1 MKHWSLVLTCEYW
14 FSVFPYGFT
23 RSPSKRM
30 SVRIFKRT
38 LTENVLQ
45 VSVVFRLFTCNW
57 DILRLFFFVC
67 EQFPWKLQTSELPSF
82 LSTECTI
89 MNRARQNN
97 LPWTLRK
104 HLGQSLL
111 TTNLLLYQQL
121 RYIRFNSI
129 EYFFIFGDLV
139 EDVEPLQLSLRS
151 TFNDI
156 FLFLANLHR
165 ICWQNQIT

>member
-1 MKHWSLVLTCEYW
+1 
-14 FSVFPYGFT
+14 
-23 RSPSKRM
+23 
-30 SVRIFKRT
+30 
-38 LTENVLQ
+38 
-45 VSVVFRLFTCNW
+45 
-57 DILRLFFFVC
+57 
-67 EQFPWKLQTSELPSF
+67 
-82 LSTECTI
+82 
-89 MNRARQNN
+89 MNRAPQNN
-97 LPWTLRK
+97 LPGTLRK

-156 FLFLANLHR
+156 FYF
-165 ICWQNQIT
+165 